1 MKYII
6 HPNNS
11 GITFFHNNSP
21 FRVYQSDVKY
31 PEALA
36 IFDLPVEEQDSAL
49 DTFIRGPVLPT
60 SEKAAEN
67 AGFIING
74 DNVSY
79 KGENLPQVL
88 AKKVIAFV
96 EQNLPI
102 DLFLKFW
109 ENLRQNLSYT
119 AILELYDFLAY
130 KDLPLTEDGYFIG
143 YKGVGSDFFSIM
155 GNLETRVLQGTTND
169 RGQIKNVIG
178 ERIEVDRRD
187 VCDDRRIACAP
198 GLHVGSLDYAKGWGS
213 KVIIVK
219 VHPKDVVSIPCDSGY
234 QKCRCSAYEVLAE
247 YKEEIL
253 APVVDE
259 NLEPIYDEDL
269 VAAKAVEEER
279 IAAAT
284 AVYDEV
290 TTKVKAYLQ
299 RKKDAGVDF
308 VTTRQIQNSFSPS
321 YPSRERILDAL
332 NTLGYTF
339 YLEDGSYYVN
349 IA

>member
-67 AGFIING
+67 AGFIISG

-109 ENLRQNLSYT
+109 ENLRLNPSYSS
-119 AILELYDFLAY
+119 IRELYDFLAY
-130 KDLPLTEDGYFIG
+130 KDLPLTEDGCFLA
-143 YKGVGSDFFSIM
+143 YKGVQSGFFSVT
-155 GNLETRVLQGTTND
+155 GNIETRVVKGAVND
-169 RGQIKNVIG
+169 LGQIYNGIG
-178 ERIEVDRRD
+178 EKIEVERQD
-187 VCDDRRIACAP
+187 VCDDRSVHCAS
-198 GLHVGSLDYAKGWGS
+198 GIHVGSLAYAQGWS
-213 KVIIVK
+213 SNVVVVK
-219 VHPKDVVSIPCDSGY
+219 VNPKDVVSVPSDCSC
-234 QKCRCSAYEVLAE
+234 QKCRCSAYEVVAQ
-247 YKEEIL
+247 YKEEIT